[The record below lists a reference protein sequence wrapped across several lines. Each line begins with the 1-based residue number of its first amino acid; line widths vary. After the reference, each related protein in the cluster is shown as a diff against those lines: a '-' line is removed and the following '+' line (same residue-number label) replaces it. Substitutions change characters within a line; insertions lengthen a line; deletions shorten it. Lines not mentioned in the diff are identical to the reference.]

1 MKAYLILLFMSV
13 FVVTLT
19 AQAGFDYTSRHH
31 SPKSDPAAL
40 AARGAFALSTRHIE
54 DQYGEMPGSAQA
66 MLQLGDNF
74 RLNGQPVEAA
84 LWYSRGIGQARS
96 PQDYLHLAHMLK
108 MIGQCEEANA
118 RYREY
123 LKASGQ
129 QGPDICL
136 PIEKDEWENK
146 VTFEHLP
153 FINTGASDFAAA
165 PWGDRLLFTSDR
177 SFTRP
182 GSIRDPWTMRNF
194 TSLFYAERDKAGRW
208 HAVRRLRQM
217 DSRYHDGAAM
227 PDPNGLN
234 LFFSRSHAHVLNAHG
249 MRDLGIVRARRKGT
263 GWEDIGGL
271 PFNNPAYGVCHPA
284 LSADGKTMVFASDMP
299 GGHGGMDLYR
309 VERLGEIWGTPVNLG
324 PGVNSPGNDV
334 FPSIS
339 SDGYL
344 FFASEGHTG
353 FGGLDVFVVAPEED
367 GQWQSARNLGPEV
380 NSTYDDFS
388 LVPLPGRRGGY
399 ISTNRPGGHGLDDIY
414 AWTSEKPLG
423 DRVFLSIDVLI
434 VDAESGA
441 PIPNAKVQ
449 FGKNILV
456 ANETG
461 RLKLRTPVVG
471 TQRVQVEM
479 AGYLPAEESVTFPS
493 AEQQVIRL
501 SPEAYQPFVFSARDL
516 ASRAPLPDARIEVF
530 EFLPS
535 GQLIPVDRDAT
546 HRQLEQMRRLDP
558 GKVPTDENTGLT
570 GQDESTKREM
580 PWVLDARKR
589 YQVKASVEGYQSAFL
604 DLAAPEISGKGPLTR
619 KVLDMEPLILGI
631 KEEDLTEGAS
641 FRLDGIYYDYNKADI
656 RLDARGNLDE
666 LAKLMQK
673 YPKMMIELS
682 SHTDSRG
689 NDFFNL
695 DLSQR
700 RADAAIAYLHTL
712 GIATDR
718 LVARGYG
725 ERKPVNHCRDGVKC
739 SEDEH
744 QLNRRTEFR
753 IIRM

>member
-1 MKAYLILLFMSV
+1 MMRYLTTSLLTSMAMS
-13 FVVTLT
+13 LM
-19 AQAGFDYTSRHH
+19 AQSGFDYTSRPHF
-31 SPKSDPAAL
+31 PKSDPSAL
-40 AARGAFALSTRHIE
+40 AARGAFALSTQRIE
-54 DQYGEMPGSAQA
+54 NKYGEMPGSAQA
-66 MLQLGDNF
+66 MLQLGDNY

-84 LWYSRGIGQARS
+84 LWYSRGISQARC
-96 PQDYLHLAHMLK
+96 PEDHLYLAQMLK
-108 MIGQCEEANA
+108 MIGQCDESNA

-123 LKASGQ
+123 LKATGK
-129 QGPDICL
+129 QGTDLCMRM
-136 PIEKDEWENK
+136 EKDEWENK
-146 VTFEHLP
+146 VTFEHLAH
-153 FINTGASDFAAA
+153 INTEASDFAAS
-165 PWGDRLLFTSDR
+165 PWGDKLLFTSDR
-177 SFTRP
+177 VFTRP
-182 GSIRDPWTMRNF
+182 GAIQDPWTMRNF
-194 TSLFYAERDKAGRW
+194 TSLFYSERDKSGQWRS
-208 HAVRRLRQM
+208 VRRLRNM
-217 DSRYHDGAAM
+217 DSRYHDGVAL
-227 PDPNGLN
+227 PDPSGLN
-234 LFFSRSHAHVLNAHG
+234 LFFSRSHAQVLNARG
-249 MRDLGIVRARRKGT
+249 MRDLGIVQAKRKGS
-263 GWEDIGGL
+263 GWEDQGGL

-299 GGHGGMDLYR
+299 GGQGGMDLYR
-309 VERLGEIWGTPVNLG
+309 VERQGDAWGVPVNLG
-324 PGVNSPGNDV
+324 QGVNGSGNEV

-339 SDGYL
+339 SDGFL
-344 FFASEGHTG
+344 FFASDGRTG
-353 FGGLDVFVVAPEED
+353 YGGLDVFVAALEED
-367 GQWQSARNLGPEV
+367 GHWLDARNLGPEV
-380 NSTYDDFS
+380 NTTYDDFA
-388 LVPLPGRRGGY
+388 LVPLPGRKGGF
-399 ISTNRPGGHGLDDIY
+399 ISSNRPGGHGLDDIY

-423 DRVFLSIDVLI
+423 DRVWLAAEVLV

-449 FGKNILV
+449 FGKNTL
-456 ANETG
+456 AADETG
-461 RLKLRTPVVG
+461 RLKLRTPVLG

-479 AGYLPAEESVTFPS
+479 PGYLPAEESVTFPAS
-493 AEQQVIRL
+493 ESLVIRL
-501 SPEAYQPFVFSARDL
+501 SPEAYQPFLFAARDL
-516 ASRAPLPDARIEVF
+516 ASKAPLPEARIEVF

-535 GQLIPVDRDAT
+535 GQLIPAERDAT
-546 HRQLEQMRRLDP
+546 GKQLDQVKKQDSGKSTP
-558 GKVPTDENTGLT
+558 GIDAGMADKDDSG
-570 GQDESTKREM
+570 KREL

-589 YQVKASVEGYQSAFL
+589 YQVKASVEGYQTAFV

-666 LAKLMQK
+666 LAKLMHK

-689 NDFFNL
+689 NDFYNL

-700 RADAAIAYLHTL
+700 RADAAIAYLQTL

-725 ERKPVNHCRDGVKC
+725 ERKPVNPCRDGVKC
-739 SEDEH
+739 SEEEH